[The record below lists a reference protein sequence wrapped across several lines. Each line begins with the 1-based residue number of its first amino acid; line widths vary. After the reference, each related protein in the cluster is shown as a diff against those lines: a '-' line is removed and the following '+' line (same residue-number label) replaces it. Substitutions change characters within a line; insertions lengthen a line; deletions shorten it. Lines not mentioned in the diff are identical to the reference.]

1 MTTHRTRLALALLAG
16 IFATTPRADA
26 QPMPPPDATETIVM
40 VRHGEKPDAGLGQLN
55 CQGLNRALALP
66 AVLEQQFGKP
76 AAIFA
81 PNPSEQKSDDGKMY
95 DYIRPLATIEP
106 AAIAWGMP
114 VNVAIGQSNIDEL
127 NKALTAPKYRDA
139 YVLVGWEHTMA
150 MRAARAL
157 MKQFGGDP
165 AAVPDWKGSDFD
177 SIYIVRIDR
186 IGPVMKARFQLGRE
200 GLDGQSTTCPGAAS
214 HAP

>member
-1 MTTHRTRLALALLAG
+1 MTTQGTRLVLALLAG
-16 IFATTPRADA
+16 IVATPRPADS
-26 QPMPPPDATETIVM
+26 QPTPPPDATETIVM
-40 VRHGEKPDAGLGQLN
+40 VRHGEKPAAGLGQLN

-66 AVLEQQFGKP
+66 AVLEKQFGKP
-76 AAIFA
+76 VAIFA

-114 VNVAIGQSNIDEL
+114 VNADIGQSQIDEL
-127 NKALTAPKYRDA
+127 NKAITAPKYHDA

-150 MRAARAL
+150 MLAARAL

-165 AAVPDWKGSDFD
+165 ATVPDWKGSDFD

-186 IGPVMKARFQLGRE
+186 IGPVTNVRFQLGKE
-200 GLDGQSTTCPGAAS
+200 GLDGQPAICPR
-214 HAP
+214 APG